1 VSIATAIDRQWRR
14 FTKGWRRSN
23 CILFAIALY
32 WRRLA
37 WAHRHSQHHDD
48 YIVLRLSRI
57 QWGIFHVLHGKLDR
71 NTGQIKVVSYKPDVA
86 EKTGFAPIFK
96 GHVERGDAVPNSD
109 SLKGK
114 P

>member
-1 VSIATAIDRQWRR
+1 MLAAIDRRWRR
-14 FTKGWRRSN
+14 FTHGWRRSN
-23 CILFAIALY
+23 CLSFAVALFL
-32 WRRLA
+32 RR
-37 WAHRHSQHHDD
+37 WAKKRGNN
-48 YIVLRLSRI
+48 YLVIRLSRI
-57 QWGIFHVLHGKLDR
+57 PWGFFHVLHGKLDR

-86 EKTGFAPIFK
+86 EKTGFAPIFN